1 MVEKDYYGNRGDG
14 QGGCCCSEMGRP
26 GGGGAEGNSAWRS
39 DRLHVLVTHGMLGR
53 ALRGLVLESIQEML

>member
-1 MVEKDYYGNRGDG
+1 MEIEAMDREGVVVLRWV
-14 QGGCCCSEMGRP
+14 GR
-26 GGGGAEGNSAWRS
+26 GGGAEGNSAWRS

>member
-1 MVEKDYYGNRGDG
+1 MEFEAMDREGVVVLRWV
-14 QGGCCCSEMGRP
+14 GR
-26 GGGGAEGNSAWRS
+26 GGGQKGTAWRS

>member
-26 GGGGAEGNSAWRS
+26 GGAEGNSAWRS

>member
-1 MVEKDYYGNRGDG
+1 MEIEAMDREGVVVLRRVGRGG
-14 QGGCCCSEMGRP
+14 QKGT
-26 GGGGAEGNSAWRS
+26 AWRS

>member
-1 MVEKDYYGNRGDG
+1 MEIEAMDREGVVVLRWV
-14 QGGCCCSEMGRP
+14 GR
-26 GGGGAEGNSAWRS
+26 GGAEGNSAWRS

>member
-1 MVEKDYYGNRGDG
+1 MEIEAMDREGVVVLRWVGRGG
-14 QGGCCCSEMGRP
+14 QKGT
-26 GGGGAEGNSAWRS
+26 AWRS

>member
-14 QGGCCCSEMGRP
+14 QGGCCCSEKGRP
-26 GGGGAEGNSAWRS
+26 GGQKGTAWRS

>member
-26 GGGGAEGNSAWRS
+26 RGGGQKGTAWRS

>member
-14 QGGCCCSEMGRP
+14 QGWGVGWGGRGR

>member
-26 GGGGAEGNSAWRS
+26 GGGAEGNSAWRS

>member
-1 MVEKDYYGNRGDG
+1 MEIEGV
-14 QGGCCCSEMGRP
+14 
-26 GGGGAEGNSAWRS
+26 GGGGVVLWGGGGGGGGGGQKGTAWRS

>member
-1 MVEKDYYGNRGDG
+1 MEIEAMD
-14 QGGCCCSEMGRP
+14 SEGVVVLRWVGR
-26 GGGGAEGNSAWRS
+26 GGGGQKGTAWRS